1 MNDSSEKWVGQVTNL
16 SYRFSLFQGVARDMN
31 DSSEKWVGQ
40 VTNLSYRFSL
50 FQGVFN
56 DDMNDFLLFFFATTQ
71 EGAKKITE
79 QTEKTE
85 RTEPSQETFRPFRF
99 FRLFRNRLRHFQ
111 SRYEF
116 YFHERS
122 EDNTARRI

>member
-1 MNDSSEKWVGQVTNL
+1 MSLAPSRAADSAIAHAML
-16 SYRFSLFQGVARDMN
+16 CLFATPRIRPFLPSSSI
-31 DSSEKWVGQ
+31 DS
-40 VTNLSYRFSL
+40 
-50 FQGVFN
+50 
-56 DDMNDFLLFFFATTQ
+56 FLLADFFATTQ
-71 EGAKKITE
+71 EGAKNITE

-99 FRLFRNRLRHFQ
+99 FRLFRNPLRHFQ